1 MANQLKASTHD
12 SAATLACVREP
23 EFLQSGDK
31 IKMNNSSPE
40 LTRKTYRLLII
51 SPIPVHK
58 INHQYETFD
67 LWVED
72 LETNLNYVQSI
83 GIICPR
89 ADSIAESKKAI
100 PKSIQIIFQDEVE
113 SQHLLE
119 KIVEN
124 YDVVMIGAGNP
135 FWRMKIA
142 SNAALAT
149 KKLKRCLITSITS
162 NRSKT
167 TIMNAQ
173 GKSWLKKLKA
183 HLIAWS
189 INQTTFKLVGWSDG
203 VLVIGEGVRESMQIT
218 HPNLYL
224 ETASWIQDRD
234 VITESDYE
242 IRRINYLGCVLPKI
256 IIATRLEPMKGVHIG
271 IEALAHLKK
280 AHNVSLKLTILGKGM
295 DLNNLEALVES
306 NNLGDAVT
314 FEGVL
319 PYPDAFFAKIRLN
332 ELMLLTNLNDEQ
344 PRLIFDAISQGL
356 IPVCPDSSS
365 YLSLGLPKEVY
376 YKRGDSESLALKL
389 LELSDGKL
397 MAHLLTQLRPF
408 AFKYTINTM
417 HQQRVNWVKSLL
429 V

>member
-1 MANQLKASTHD
+1 MANQLNASTHE
-12 SAATLACVREP
+12 SATTLAYVRMP
-23 EFLQSGDK
+23 RFLQSNDK
-31 IKMNNSSPE
+31 TETDISTREPN
-40 LTRKTYRLLII
+40 RKTYRLLII
-51 SPIPVHK
+51 SPIPVLK
-58 INHQYETFD
+58 VNNQYQTFD

-83 GIICPR
+83 GVICPR
-89 ADSIAESKKAI
+89 ADSVAESKKEV
-100 PKSIQIIFQDEVE
+100 PKSIQIIFQDEVM

-119 KIVEN
+119 KIIKN

-142 SNAALAT
+142 SNAALVT
-149 KKLKRCLITSITS
+149 KKLKRCLITSVTS

-183 HLIAWS
+183 YLVAWS
-189 INQTTFKLVGWSDG
+189 INQTTFKLVSLSNG
-203 VLVIGEGVRESMQIT
+203 VLVIGEGVRQSMQIV

-224 ETASWIQDRD
+224 ETASWIQDSD

-242 IRRINYLGCVLPKI
+242 KRRINYLGCVLPKI

-271 IEALAHLKK
+271 IKALAHLKK
-280 AHNVSLKLTILGKGM
+280 VYNVSLGLTILGKGM
-295 DLNNLEALVES
+295 ELNNLKALVES
-306 NNLGDAVT
+306 NDLEDAVT

-319 PYPDAFFAKIRLN
+319 PYPDAFFAKIRLH

-344 PRLIFDAISQGL
+344 PRLVFDAISQGL
-356 IPVCPDSSS
+356 IPICPDSIT

-376 YKRGDSESLALKL
+376 YKTGDSESLAFKL

-397 MAHLLTQLRPF
+397 IAHLLTQLRPF
-408 AFKYTINTM
+408 AFKYTINSM

-429 V
+429 A